1 MSRALK
7 ILDFPDYYVTDTGDV
22 FSRQTCRNPDGRIR
36 RMKLSKE
43 RKGYLRVA
51 LSDHNH
57 KKHIR
62 FVHRLVAETFLPNPE
77 NKPEVN
83 HIDGNKQNN
92 CVQNLE
98 WVSTSENILHAY
110 KVLGKKPNCPNT
122 GKLGKESTRAVIVQ
136 QIKDGKIVAEYYGA
150 REASRSTGIYMNS
163 IYQCCQGR
171 SKSGGG
177 FQWKYKNKKNT

>member
-22 FSRQTCRNPDGRIR
+22 YSRQTFRNPDGRIR
-36 RMKLSKE
+36 RIKPVETKG
-43 RKGYLRVA
+43 GYLRVW
-51 LSDHNH
+51 LSDQNH
-57 KKHIR
+57 QKHLLL
-62 FVHRLVAETFLPNPE
+62 VHRLVAETFIPNPE
-77 NKPEVN
+77 NKCDVN

-98 WVSTSENILHAY
+98 WATKSENILHAY

-122 GKLGKESTRAVIVQ
+122 NKLGKDSTRAIIVQ
-136 QIKDGKIVAEYYGA
+136 QIKDGKVIAEYYGA
-150 REASRSTGIYMNS
+150 REASRATGIYMNS

-171 SKSGGG
+171 SKTGGG
-177 FQWKYKNKKNT
+177 YVWRYKD